1 MLKDVL
7 LVGAGGFAGS
17 VARYFVGVLVASQ
30 TALVFPLATFLV
42 NVIGCFLIGVLF
54 QGADR
59 ADVLSSDLRLLLMT
73 GFCGGF
79 TTFSAFSVENVQL
92 LQKGEIMF
100 AAANIVLSLA
110 VGIAATWFGIIVAR
124 SMFA

>member
-17 VARYFVGVLVASQ
+17 IARYLVGVLVASQ
-30 TALVFPLATFLV
+30 TALVFPLATFVV

-54 QGADR
+54 QEADR

-92 LQKGEIMF
+92 LQKGEFMF

-110 VGIAATWFGIIVAR
+110 VGIAATWFGIAVAR

>member
-1 MLKDVL
+1 
-7 LVGAGGFAGS
+7 
-17 VARYFVGVLVASQ
+17 
-30 TALVFPLATFLV
+30 
-42 NVIGCFLIGVLF
+42 
-54 QGADR
+54 
-59 ADVLSSDLRLLLMT
+59 MT